1 MLELGSHVVSFGL
14 LAKTHVMATLE
25 ELQAVELPAGRSVRL
40 SNIPWDLYE
49 TLRNEAANRNV
60 RMTFARGF
68 LEMMSPS
75 HGHELVAY
83 LLGRLIDVWTEERGL
98 AVRAGR
104 TTTFQ
109 RKDLERG
116 LEPDN
121 CYYIQHVS
129 QVRDRGELDLAI
141 DPPPDLVVEVDV
153 SSSSLVRLPS
163 FASMGVPEV
172 WRWRQ
177 ERILVYRLAGDDYQP
192 SDASQ
197 ALAGFPINAAADLL
211 RQRLS
216 SDDNALVR
224 KFRDLISNKPNAG
237 AGQGSA

>member
-1 MLELGSHVVSFGL
+1 
-14 LAKTHVMATLE
+14 MATLE
-25 ELQAVELPAGRSVRL
+25 ELQAVELPAGGSVRL
-40 SNIPWDLYE
+40 SNIPWDLYA
-49 TLRNEAANRNV
+49 TLRDEPANRNV

-75 HGHELVAY
+75 HRHERVAY
-83 LLGRLIDVWTEERGL
+83 LLGRLIDAWTEDRGL
-98 AVRAGR
+98 AVQAGR

-121 CYYIQHVS
+121 CYYIDHEL
-129 QVRDRGELDLAI
+129 QVRDRNELDLSI
-141 DPPPDLVVEVDV
+141 DPPPDLVLEVDV
-153 SSSSLVRLPS
+153 RSSSLVRLPS
-163 FASMGVPEV
+163 YAAMGVPEV
-172 WRWRQ
+172 WRWRNEQ
-177 ERILVYRLAGDDYQP
+177 IQVYRLEGDDYQP
-192 SDASQ
+192 VDASQ

-211 RQRLS
+211 RERLT

-224 KFRDLISNKPNAG
+224 RFRNLISTKPNAG